1 MKIDAIRLT
10 PLYDQYSNQENRLT
24 HALLHTIGSSSQI
37 FVKFLKDFTGI
48 RYGFGRDTYEISTQ
62 KVPFS
67 HEDKDPDK
75 VDSVPD
81 AWIVEPNNKIG
92 IIIEVK
98 DVSDYVKRGQLNS
111 HLRRLSNYQHQYL
124 MVITPDLKEPEIIS
138 SVQGSCPTGQNVI
151 WRSWDAFYR
160 WLFKLNNGYSPSS
173 KEGFLIRSM
182 LTYLQKRRSVL
193 GFQGIFFT
201 SEFNVYEAKDILN
214 AEMEALR
221 GTVRR
226 LYRNLVIR
234 RPAITTMHLQSV
246 WDCFGVEDG
255 FTNDIHITLSIHE
268 EYHDIGIIV
277 PNAASTR
284 WTRLRQ
290 IFTDNEKELLSVLK
304 SVRGNVPKLF
314 LEFSQRH
321 FITRR
326 QAKRDAYLVFDV
338 DTKGPPF
345 IKKKS
350 KTKEFPVWYEAI
362 KTAVLN
368 KKGVNGQ
375 LRFGVRFY
383 FDETA
388 HIDSP
393 EFLNTARDTLKELKL
408 LYNFLVKSL

>member
-1 MKIDAIRLT
+1 M
-10 PLYDQYSNQENRLT
+10 Q
-24 HALLHTIGSSSQI
+24 
-37 FVKFLKDFTGI
+37 
-48 RYGFGRDTYEISTQ
+48 
-62 KVPFS
+62 
-67 HEDKDPDK
+67 
-75 VDSVPD
+75 
-81 AWIVEPNNKIG
+81 
-92 IIIEVK
+92 
-98 DVSDYVKRGQLNS
+98 
-111 HLRRLSNYQHQYL
+111 
-124 MVITPDLKEPEIIS
+124 
-138 SVQGSCPTGQNVI
+138 
-151 WRSWDAFYR
+151 
-160 WLFKLNNGYSPSS
+160 
-173 KEGFLIRSM
+173 
-182 LTYLQKRRSVL
+182 
-193 GFQGIFFT
+193 
-201 SEFNVYEAKDILN
+201 
-214 AEMEALR
+214 
-221 GTVRR
+221 
-226 LYRNLVIR
+226 
-234 RPAITTMHLQSV
+234 LQSV

-383 FDETA
+383 FDETP